1 MIYFQKEQKEYT
13 LTFILIDTIIN
24 VKVKRG
30 SRVPVENN
38 GTVTSYTNEERERG
52 KANADV
58 IAQLKK
64 MYSANSVSIIRGA
77 KSSRKVILIE
87 LKDNL

>member
-1 MIYFQKEQKEYT
+1 MIYFQKWEKEYT
-13 LTFILIDTIIN
+13 LTFILIVTIIN

-30 SRVPVENN
+30 SGVPVENN
-38 GTVTSYTNEERERG
+38 GTLTIYTNEDRERG

-58 IAQLKK
+58 ITQIKK
-64 MYSANSVSIIRGA
+64 LYSADSVSIIRGA

-87 LKDNL
+87 MQDKL

>member
-38 GTVTSYTNEERERG
+38 GTLTIYTNEERERG

>member
-38 GTVTSYTNEERERG
+38 GTLTIYTNEERERG

-64 MYSANSVSIIRGA
+64 MYSANSISIIRGA
-77 KSSRKVILIE
+77 KSSRKIILIE

>member
-38 GTVTSYTNEERERG
+38 GTLTIYTNEERERG

-58 IAQLKK
+58 LAQLKK